1 MTKVAEQFEVSGSYM
16 ARVCS
21 LLQVPRPERGYWA
34 KLAVGKAPAQQ
45 PLPEALP
52 GDQLFWSKDRA
63 FHDNPALKP
72 EVPKR
77 PRKEC
82 RPRPISGSHALIRGA
97 KAHFESGRP
106 VEEGEY
112 LKPYKKLIVDITA
125 SKAGLNKAL
134 AFTNDLFNAL
144 ESAGYRVR
152 LATQNDHLMR
162 AEVDQHEKPLKRHE
176 YYPRLW
182 SPFHPTV
189 VFVGTVAIGLAVVEM
204 SEPVLMRH
212 LNGAYIRDSE
222 YIPPK
227 ASRRHIDHTWTTT
240 RELPCGRLRLLAYSP
255 YWRVSWSAMWQESKN
270 ASLVREIPSIVKG
283 IDDAADSLVDLLK
296 EADLQAEVARQKL
309 IVEEENRRREEDRQR
324 IQQSIKDSQAQLA
337 QIIQAWAD
345 VMNLER
351 FFQGVYDHAQ
361 ALPPMNAI
369 WYLNTSSSLASSRV
383 RKTLWISSWHGKL
396 PLSAI
401 SRCQPE
407 RLVIVLKST
416 RCKQVIEGM
425 AHPAAQY
432 LPRWNRPSQP
442 STNLWTAKNNLYGH
456 RRFD

>member
-361 ALPPMNAI
+361 ALPAHERDLVLEHLKLAREFAGTKNPLDFFLA
-369 WYLNTSSSLASSRV
+369 WKTPLERYKSL
-383 RKTLWISSWHGKL
+383 
-396 PLSAI
+396 
-401 SRCQPE
+401 
-407 RLVIVLKST
+407 ST
-416 RCKQVIEGM
+416 R
-425 AHPAAQY
+425 
-432 LPRWNRPSQP
+432 
-442 STNLWTAKNNLYGH
+442 TAGNSAEKH
-456 RRFD
+456 EV

>member
-1 MTKVAEQFEVSGSYM
+1 M

-212 LNGAYIRDSE
+212 LNGAYIGTPNTSRQKLPADTLTTHGRPLENCRAAVSDS
-222 YIPPK
+222 
-227 ASRRHIDHTWTTT
+227 SHTLPTGGSHG
-240 RELPCGRLRLLAYSP
+240 RPCGRKARMHHWCERSPRL
-255 YWRVSWSAMWQESKN
+255 SKG
-270 ASLVREIPSIVKG
+270 SMTLLIP
-283 IDDAADSLVDLLK
+283 
-296 EADLQAEVARQKL
+296 
-309 IVEEENRRREEDRQR
+309 
-324 IQQSIKDSQAQLA
+324 
-337 QIIQAWAD
+337 
-345 VMNLER
+345 
-351 FFQGVYDHAQ
+351 
-361 ALPPMNAI
+361 
-369 WYLNTSSSLASSRV
+369 
-383 RKTLWISSWHGKL
+383 
-396 PLSAI
+396 
-401 SRCQPE
+401 
-407 RLVIVLKST
+407 
-416 RCKQVIEGM
+416 
-425 AHPAAQY
+425 
-432 LPRWNRPSQP
+432 
-442 STNLWTAKNNLYGH
+442 
-456 RRFD
+456 